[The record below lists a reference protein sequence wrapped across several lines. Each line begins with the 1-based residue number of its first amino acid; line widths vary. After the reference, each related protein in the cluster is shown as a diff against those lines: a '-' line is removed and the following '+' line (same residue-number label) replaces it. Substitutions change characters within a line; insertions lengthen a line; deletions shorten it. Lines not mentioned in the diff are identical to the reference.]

1 MDDVEKLG
9 AGGNAGVVKKDPFIP
24 SRGRGPAMDV
34 GLEEEEEEERHL

>member
-24 SRGRGPAMDV
+24 SRGRGPVMDV
-34 GLEEEEEEERHL
+34 GLEEEEERHL